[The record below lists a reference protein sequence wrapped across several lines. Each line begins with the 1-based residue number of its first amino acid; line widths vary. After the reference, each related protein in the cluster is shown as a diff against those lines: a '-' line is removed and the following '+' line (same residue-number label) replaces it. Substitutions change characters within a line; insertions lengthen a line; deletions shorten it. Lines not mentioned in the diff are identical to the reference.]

1 MTPSIAQNIAK
12 YEALLRERRR
22 TLLQDIEGLDEERA
36 STGGDLAGVPLHLA
50 DMGTDSSE
58 HDVNATVAGSANEEI
73 REIDEALAR
82 IQDGTYGLC
91 EYCEKPI
98 PEGRLEAIPYARLC
112 IPCKT
117 EEEAAEKTG

>member
-1 MTPSIAQNIAK
+1 MTAPNAQAFSK
-12 YEALLRERRR
+12 FEALLLERRK
-22 TLLQDIEGLDEERA
+22 TLLRDVESLDEVRT
-36 STGGDLAGVPLHLA
+36 TGDGSSGVPLHLA

-58 HDVNATVAGSANEEI
+58 HDVNFTCAQSAGDEI

-82 IQDGTYGLC
+82 IQDGSFGKC
-91 EYCEKPI
+91 ENCDKPI

-117 EEEAAEKTG
+117 EEEAA